1 MRVVG
6 RVRISRLTEQSTSV
20 ERQRELIEK
29 WADMQG
35 HTIVGWAT
43 DLDLSGTVDPF
54 ESPALGP
61 WFAED
66 KLSEWDI
73 LCAWKLDRLGRRV
86 IPLNR
91 VFGWMLE
98 HDKTLVCISDNI
110 DLSTW
115 VGRLV
120 ANVIAG
126 VAEGELEAISER
138 TKASR
143 KKLLES
149 GRWAGGTVPFGFRP
163 VELPTGG
170 WRLELHPEES
180 AVLLEVVSDV
190 IAGEP
195 VSVVGEKYQMPPSSL
210 WQILESKQ
218 LMGHATHG
226 GATVRDSQGQPV
238 FNSEPLLSPERW
250 GRLQDALEARRQ
262 GPKRT
267 KKTSPLLGVVKCF
280 DCGLNLLHKT
290 FHRDYGKRVYR
301 YYHCRVNGHCA
312 QVDAEIVE
320 EQLENGFLEAV
331 GDKVVRERVFRQA
344 ENHEIELDEAKRAV
358 DELSLMV
365 GTMTSDTVRKRLTEQ
380 MRALDFQI
388 AALEKLPV
396 KEAGYEYIETDKTYS
411 EAWNEAD
418 TEGRRQLLLRSG
430 ITYKISRLPGTQI
443 IKSNL
448 YVPDEILDRLNTK
461 NPPTR

>member
-163 VELPTGG
+163 VE
-170 WRLELHPEES
+170 
-180 AVLLEVVSDV
+180 
-190 IAGEP
+190 
-195 VSVVGEKYQMPPSSL
+195 
-210 WQILESKQ
+210 
-218 LMGHATHG
+218 
-226 GATVRDSQGQPV
+226 
-238 FNSEPLLSPERW
+238 
-250 GRLQDALEARRQ
+250 
-262 GPKRT
+262 
-267 KKTSPLLGVVKCF
+267 
-280 DCGLNLLHKT
+280 
-290 FHRDYGKRVYR
+290 
-301 YYHCRVNGHCA
+301 
-312 QVDAEIVE
+312 
-320 EQLENGFLEAV
+320 
-331 GDKVVRERVFRQA
+331 
-344 ENHEIELDEAKRAV
+344 
-358 DELSLMV
+358 
-365 GTMTSDTVRKRLTEQ
+365 
-380 MRALDFQI
+380 
-388 AALEKLPV
+388 
-396 KEAGYEYIETDKTYS
+396 
-411 EAWNEAD
+411 
-418 TEGRRQLLLRSG
+418 
-430 ITYKISRLPGTQI
+430 
-443 IKSNL
+443 
-448 YVPDEILDRLNTK
+448 
-461 NPPTR
+461 